1 MAVGLRLAAAM
12 MHNLTHHS
20 MKLRIKYRHGL
31 FRPYCGTDD
40 DALEGT
46 GQGSGGS
53 PGIWL
58 IYSVTLL
65 AAFCCFSPGMK
76 LLSPY
81 DTLLIVSIL
90 DSYRVSPTG
99 SLDSW
104 STDCSL
110 GKLER
115 RILLSTKARACT
127 ITPHGGLLFGERYSS
142 FGLQDD
148 GLPCFRISVD
158 SHAVHPRTV

>member
-1 MAVGLRLAAAM
+1 MAVGLPLAAAM

-20 MKLRIKYRHGL
+20 IKHRIKSRHGL
-31 FRPYCGTDD
+31 FRPYCGRDD

-46 GQGSGGS
+46 GRGSGGS

-58 IYSVTLL
+58 IYSVSLL

-90 DSYRVSPTG
+90 DSYRVSQRGRWTLGAWIAPSGNSPGMKLLSPYDTLLIV
-99 SLDSW
+99 SILDSYRVSQRGRW
-104 STDCSL
+104 TL
-110 GKLER
+110 GA
-115 RILLSTKARACT
+115 RIAPS
-127 ITPHGGLLFGERYSS
+127 GN
-142 FGLQDD
+142 
-148 GLPCFRISVD
+148 
-158 SHAVHPRTV
+158 